1 MTAHL
6 DAATEAA
13 LLAEGDRLARF
24 LGQRLRVTVHDQDRL
39 QLIGRSLAHNLCRS
53 FVATVEQVSRHAGR
67 PLQAELDLDAY
78 GRATVLIVNAQGE
91 SRARLPCADL
101 LDELLLPAGRLP
113 AVVEALL
120 QRALGGSEHQAT
132 RALVE
137 TLRSKPVL
145 DALGRELRGLLAQA

>member
-6 DAATEAA
+6 DAATESA

-24 LGQRLRVTVHDQDRL
+24 LGQRLRVTADDTDRL
-39 QLIGRSLAHNLCRS
+39 QLIGRSLSHNLCRS

-67 PLQAELDLDAY
+67 PLHAELDVDAY
-78 GRATVLIVNAQGE
+78 GHATVLIVNAEGE
-91 SRARLPCADL
+91 SQARLPCADL
-101 LDELLLPAGRLP
+101 LDELLWPAGRLRP
-113 AVVEALL
+113 VVEEHL

-132 RALVE
+132 RALVD

-145 DALGRELRGLLAQA
+145 DAMAQQLRQLLARA